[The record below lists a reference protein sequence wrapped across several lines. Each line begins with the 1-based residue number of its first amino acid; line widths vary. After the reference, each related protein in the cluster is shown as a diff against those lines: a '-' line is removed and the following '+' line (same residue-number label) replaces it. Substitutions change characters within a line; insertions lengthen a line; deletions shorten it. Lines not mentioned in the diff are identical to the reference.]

1 MIYTLDEFN
10 ELYNEHQKKRK
21 VYVKKKFKLEKT
33 KTVLKRLTETVN
45 ENGIPSV
52 KVVRPAVTKKV
63 PDTNAFQNL
72 IIAYLELIHGISAR
86 RISSEGRWRQDAK
99 GGRFIKGMNNGL
111 EDIQAIGKGGKII
124 AIEVKFTK
132 TDRMRPDQIKRMH
145 EVIDSGGIYIVA
157 PSFEQFQEEL
167 LKQIYNGN

>member
-33 KTVLKRLTETVN
+33 KTVIKRLTETVN

-72 IIAYLELIHGISAR
+72 IIAYLELVHGISAR

-145 EVIDSGGIYIVA
+145 EVIDNGGIYIVA
-157 PSFEQFQEEL
+157 KSFGQFQEEL